1 MGNFPYDAV
10 VFDLDGTL
18 FDAEEGIVSS
28 VRKAMEEMG
37 LVIPQGAELRQV
49 VGPPLRY
56 SFHDLLNV
64 PAERLDEA
72 AERYARIF
80 RSEGMYRYSVYPGIR
95 TLLRVLKE
103 NGLYVALASS
113 KPQELCEHILQVYC
127 LRHYFDRV
135 IGETDNHAKL
145 GKPEMIR
152 RALPEHYRRAAMVG
166 DRLYDMEGAKAAGV
180 DGIGAVYGCGS
191 EEELRKAGAD
201 RLVSDADALRE
212 LLCPGVPVPRGF
224 FLSMEGPDGC
234 GKTTQANLLEKSL
247 RQMGFELV
255 RTREPGGCPI
265 SEKIRQIILDT
276 ENAEM
281 CANCEALLYAAS
293 RAQHVHQVIRPAV
306 EAGKVVLSDRF
317 VDSSVAY
324 QGGGREMG
332 VEMIRQINEPAVDG
346 MLPDATVYLAIDH
359 DTAMKRRLSAS
370 RPDRLELE
378 SSAFHGRVQAAYEEL
393 IERDGRR
400 FIVVSGDQPAEE
412 IARQVLRQVLRRLE
426 PGCEQ
431 EGESTWKES

>member
-1 MGNFPYDAV
+1 MGHFPYDAV

-28 VRKAMEEMG
+28 VVKAMKEMG
-37 LVIPQGAELRQV
+37 LEIPQGAQLRQV

-64 PAERLDEA
+64 PSERLDEA
-72 AERYARIF
+72 ADRYAHIF

-95 TLLRVLKE
+95 TMLRVLKE
-103 NGLYVALASS
+103 NGIYVALASS
-113 KPQELCEHILQVYC
+113 KPRDLCEHILRHYG
-127 LRHYFDRV
+127 LRHFFDRV
-135 IGETDNHAKL
+135 IGETDSHAKL

-152 RALPEHYRRAAMVG
+152 RALPEHYWRAAMVG

-191 EEELRKAGAD
+191 VEELQNAGATL
-201 RLVSDADALRE
+201 LVSDADELRE
-212 LLCPGVPVPRGF
+212 LLCPGAAVPRGF

-359 DTAMKRRLSAS
+359 TTAMNRRLSAS
-370 RPDRLELE
+370 RPDRLEME
-378 SSAFHGRVQAAYEEL
+378 SSVFHGRVQAAYEEL
-393 IERDGRR
+393 INRDRQR
-400 FIVVSGDQPAEE
+400 FIVVSGDQPVEE
-412 IARQVLRQVLRRLE
+412 IARQVLRQVLKRLE
-426 PGCEQ
+426 PDCEQ
-431 EGESTWKES
+431 EA

>member
-1 MGNFPYDAV
+1 MGHFPYDAL

-28 VRKAMEEMG
+28 VVKAMKEMG
-37 LVIPQGAELRQV
+37 LEIPQGAQLRQV

-64 PAERLDEA
+64 PSERLDEA
-72 AERYARIF
+72 ADRYAHIF

-95 TLLRVLKE
+95 TMLRVLKE
-103 NGLYVALASS
+103 NGIYVALASS
-113 KPQELCEHILQVYC
+113 KPRDLCEHILRHYG
-127 LRHYFDRV
+127 LRHFFDRV
-135 IGETDNHAKL
+135 IGETDSHAKL

-152 RALPEHYRRAAMVG
+152 RALPEHYERAAMVG

-180 DGIGAVYGCGS
+180 DGVGAVYGCGS
-191 EEELRKAGAD
+191 VEELQNAGATL
-201 RLVSDADALRE
+201 LVSDADELRE
-212 LLCPGVPVPRGF
+212 LLCQGAAVPRGF

-234 GKTTQANLLEKSL
+234 GKTTQANLLEQSL
-247 RQMGFELV
+247 RQLGFDLV

-281 CANCEALLYAAS
+281 CGTCEALLYAAS

-324 QGGGREMG
+324 QGGGRAMG
-332 VEMIRQINEPAVDG
+332 VDMIRQINEPAVDG

-359 DTAMKRRLSAS
+359 TTAMNRRLSAS
-370 RPDRLELE
+370 RPDRLEME
-378 SSAFHGRVQAAYEEL
+378 SSVFHGRVQAAYEEL
-393 IERDGRR
+393 IDRDRQR
-400 FIVVSGDQPAEE
+400 FIVVSGDQPVEE
-412 IARQVLRQVLRRLE
+412 IARQVLRQVLKRLE
-426 PGCEQ
+426 PDCEQ
-431 EGESTWKES
+431 EA

>member
-1 MGNFPYDAV
+1 MGHFPYDAV

-28 VRKAMEEMG
+28 VVKAMKEMG
-37 LVIPQGAELRQV
+37 LEIPQGAQLRQV

-64 PAERLDEA
+64 PSERLDEA
-72 AERYARIF
+72 ADRYAHIF

-95 TLLRVLKE
+95 TMLRVLKE
-103 NGLYVALASS
+103 NGIYVALASS
-113 KPQELCEHILQVYC
+113 KPRDLCEHILRHYG

-135 IGETDNHAKL
+135 IGETDSHAKL

-152 RALPEHYRRAAMVG
+152 RALPEHYERAAMVG

-180 DGIGAVYGCGS
+180 DGVGAVYGCGS
-191 EEELRKAGAD
+191 VEELQNAGATL
-201 RLVSDADALRE
+201 LVSDADELRE
-212 LLCPGVPVPRGF
+212 LLCPGAAVPRGF

-234 GKTTQANLLEKSL
+234 GKTTQANLLEQSL
-247 RQMGFELV
+247 RQLGFDLV

-281 CANCEALLYAAS
+281 CGTCEALLYAAS

-324 QGGGREMG
+324 QGGGRAMG
-332 VEMIRQINEPAVDG
+332 VDMIRQINEPAVDG

-359 DTAMKRRLSAS
+359 TTAMNRRLNAS

-378 SSAFHGRVQAAYEEL
+378 SGAFHGRVQAAYEEL
-393 IERDGRR
+393 INRDRQR
-400 FIVVSGDQPAEE
+400 FIVVSGDQPVEE
-412 IARQVLRQVLRRLE
+412 IARQVLRQVLKRLE
-426 PGCEQ
+426 PDCEQ
-431 EGESTWKES
+431 EA

>member
-37 LVIPQGAELRQV
+37 LAIPQGAELRQV

-72 AERYARIF
+72 AERYARVF

-212 LLCPGVPVPRGF
+212 LLCPGVPAPRGF

-426 PGCEQ
+426 PGWEQ
-431 EGESTWKES
+431 EGD

>member
-1 MGNFPYDAV
+1 MGHFPYDAV

-28 VRKAMEEMG
+28 VVKAMKEMG
-37 LVIPQGAELRQV
+37 LEIPQGAQLRQV

-64 PAERLDEA
+64 PSERLDEA
-72 AERYARIF
+72 ADRYAHIF

-95 TLLRVLKE
+95 TMLRVLKE
-103 NGLYVALASS
+103 NGIYVALASS
-113 KPQELCEHILQVYC
+113 KPRDLCEHILRHYG
-127 LRHYFDRV
+127 LRHFFDRV
-135 IGETDNHAKL
+135 IGETDSHAKL

-152 RALPEHYRRAAMVG
+152 RALPEHYERAAMVG

-180 DGIGAVYGCGS
+180 DGVGAVYGCGS
-191 EEELRKAGAD
+191 VEELQNAGATL
-201 RLVSDADALRE
+201 LVSDADELRE
-212 LLCPGVPVPRGF
+212 LLCPGAAVPRGF

-234 GKTTQANLLEKSL
+234 GKTTQANLLEQSL
-247 RQMGFELV
+247 RQLGFDLV

-281 CANCEALLYAAS
+281 CGTCEALLYAAS

-324 QGGGREMG
+324 QGGGRAMG
-332 VEMIRQINEPAVDG
+332 VDMIRQINEPAVDG

-359 DTAMKRRLSAS
+359 TTAMNRRLSAS

-378 SSAFHGRVQAAYEEL
+378 SGAFHGRVQTAYEEL
-393 IERDGRR
+393 IDRDRQR
-400 FIVVSGDQPAEE
+400 FIVVSGDQPVEE
-412 IARQVLRQVLRRLE
+412 IARQVLRQVLKRLE
-426 PGCEQ
+426 PDCEQ
-431 EGESTWKES
+431 EA

>member
-180 DGIGAVYGCGS
+180 DGIGAVNGCGS

-212 LLCPGVPVPRGF
+212 LLCPSVPAPRGF

-393 IERDGRR
+393 IERDRRR

>member
-1 MGNFPYDAV
+1 MGHFPYDAV

-28 VRKAMEEMG
+28 VVKAMKEMG
-37 LVIPQGAELRQV
+37 LEIPQGAQLRQV

-64 PAERLDEA
+64 PSERLDEA
-72 AERYARIF
+72 ADRYAHIF

-95 TLLRVLKE
+95 TMLRVLKE
-103 NGLYVALASS
+103 NGIYVALASS
-113 KPQELCEHILQVYC
+113 KPRDLCEHILRHYG
-127 LRHYFDRV
+127 LRHFFDRV
-135 IGETDNHAKL
+135 IGETDSHAKL

-152 RALPEHYRRAAMVG
+152 RALPEHYWRAAMVG

-180 DGIGAVYGCGS
+180 DGVGAVYGCGS
-191 EEELRKAGAD
+191 VEELQNAGATL
-201 RLVSDADALRE
+201 LVSDADELRE
-212 LLCPGVPVPRGF
+212 LLCPGAAVPRGF

-234 GKTTQANLLEKSL
+234 GKTTQANLLEQSL
-247 RQMGFELV
+247 RQLGFDLV

-281 CANCEALLYAAS
+281 CGTCEALLYAAS

-324 QGGGREMG
+324 QGGGRAMG
-332 VEMIRQINEPAVDG
+332 VDMIRQINEPAVDG

-359 DTAMKRRLSAS
+359 TTAMNRRLSAS
-370 RPDRLELE
+370 RPDRLEME
-378 SSAFHGRVQAAYEEL
+378 SSVFHGRVQAAYEEL
-393 IERDGRR
+393 INRDRQR
-400 FIVVSGDQPAEE
+400 FIVVSGDQPVEE
-412 IARQVLRQVLRRLE
+412 IARQVLRQVLKRLE
-426 PGCEQ
+426 PDCEQ
-431 EGESTWKES
+431 EA

>member
-1 MGNFPYDAV
+1 MGHFPYDAV

-28 VRKAMEEMG
+28 VVKAMKEMG
-37 LVIPQGAELRQV
+37 LEIPQGAQLRQV

-64 PAERLDEA
+64 PSERLDEA
-72 AERYARIF
+72 ADRYAHIF

-95 TLLRVLKE
+95 TMLRVLKE
-103 NGLYVALASS
+103 NGIYVALASS
-113 KPQELCEHILQVYC
+113 KPRDLCEHILRHYG
-127 LRHYFDRV
+127 LRHFFDRV
-135 IGETDNHAKL
+135 IGETDSHAKL

-180 DGIGAVYGCGS
+180 DGVGAVYGCGS
-191 EEELRKAGAD
+191 VEELQNAGATL
-201 RLVSDADALRE
+201 LVSDADELRE
-212 LLCPGVPVPRGF
+212 LLCPGAAVPRGF

-234 GKTTQANLLEKSL
+234 GKTTQANLLEQSL
-247 RQMGFELV
+247 RQLGFDLV

-281 CANCEALLYAAS
+281 CGTCEALLYAAS

-324 QGGGREMG
+324 QGGGRAMG
-332 VEMIRQINEPAVDG
+332 VDMIRQINEPAVDG

-359 DTAMKRRLSAS
+359 TTAMNRRLSAS
-370 RPDRLELE
+370 RPDRLEME
-378 SSAFHGRVQAAYEEL
+378 SGAFHGRVQTAYEEL
-393 IERDGRR
+393 IDRDRQR
-400 FIVVSGDQPAEE
+400 FIVVSGDQPVEE
-412 IARQVLRQVLRRLE
+412 IARQVLRQVLKRLE
-426 PGCEQ
+426 PDCEQ
-431 EGESTWKES
+431 EA

>member
-37 LVIPQGAELRQV
+37 LAIPQGAELRQV

-135 IGETDNHAKL
+135 IGETDNRAKL

-393 IERDGRR
+393 IERDRRR
-400 FIVVSGDQPAEE
+400 FIVVSGDQPSEE

-431 EGESTWKES
+431 EGE

>member
-1 MGNFPYDAV
+1 MGHFPYDAV

-28 VRKAMEEMG
+28 VVKAMKEMG
-37 LVIPQGAELRQV
+37 LEIPQGAQLRQV

-64 PAERLDEA
+64 PSERLDEA
-72 AERYARIF
+72 ADRYAHIF

-95 TLLRVLKE
+95 TMLRVLKE
-103 NGLYVALASS
+103 NGIYVALASS
-113 KPQELCEHILQVYC
+113 KPRDLCEHILRHYG
-127 LRHYFDRV
+127 LRHFFDRV
-135 IGETDNHAKL
+135 IGETDSHAKL

-152 RALPEHYRRAAMVG
+152 RALPEHYERAAMVG

-180 DGIGAVYGCGS
+180 DGVGAVYGCGS
-191 EEELRKAGAD
+191 VEELQNAGATL
-201 RLVSDADALRE
+201 LVSDADELRE
-212 LLCPGVPVPRGF
+212 LLCPGAAVPRGF

-234 GKTTQANLLEKSL
+234 GKTTQANLLEQSL
-247 RQMGFELV
+247 RQLGFDLV

-281 CANCEALLYAAS
+281 CGTCEALLYAAS

-324 QGGGREMG
+324 QGGGRAMG
-332 VEMIRQINEPAVDG
+332 VDMIRQINEPAVDG

-393 IERDGRR
+393 IERDRRR
-400 FIVVSGDQPAEE
+400 FIVVSGDQPVEE
-412 IARQVLRQVLRRLE
+412 IARQVLRQVLKRLE
-426 PGCEQ
+426 PDCEQ
-431 EGESTWKES
+431 EA

>member
-1 MGNFPYDAV
+1 MGHFPYDAV

-28 VRKAMEEMG
+28 VVKAMKEMG
-37 LVIPQGAELRQV
+37 LEIPQGAQLRQV

-64 PAERLDEA
+64 PSERLDEA
-72 AERYARIF
+72 ADRYAHIF

-95 TLLRVLKE
+95 TMLRVLKE
-103 NGLYVALASS
+103 NGIYVALASS
-113 KPQELCEHILQVYC
+113 KPRDLCEHILRHYG
-127 LRHYFDRV
+127 LRHFFDRV
-135 IGETDNHAKL
+135 IGETDSHAKL

-152 RALPEHYRRAAMVG
+152 RALPEHYERAAMVG

-180 DGIGAVYGCGS
+180 DGVGAVYGCGS
-191 EEELRKAGAD
+191 VEELQNAGATL
-201 RLVSDADALRE
+201 LVSDADELRE
-212 LLCPGVPVPRGF
+212 LLCPGAAVPRGF

-234 GKTTQANLLEKSL
+234 GKTTQANLLEQSL
-247 RQMGFELV
+247 RQLGFDPV

-281 CANCEALLYAAS
+281 CGTCEALLYAAS

-324 QGGGREMG
+324 QGGGRAMG
-332 VEMIRQINEPAVDG
+332 VDMIRQINEPAVDG

-359 DTAMKRRLSAS
+359 TTAMNRRLSAS

-378 SSAFHGRVQAAYEEL
+378 SGAFHGRVQTAYEEL
-393 IERDGRR
+393 INRDRQR
-400 FIVVSGDQPAEE
+400 FIVVSGDQPVEE
-412 IARQVLRQVLRRLE
+412 IARQVLRQVLKRLE
-426 PGCEQ
+426 PDCEQ
-431 EGESTWKES
+431 EA

>member
-1 MGNFPYDAV
+1 MGHFPYDAV

-28 VRKAMEEMG
+28 VVKAMKEMG
-37 LVIPQGAELRQV
+37 LEIPQGAQLRQV

-64 PAERLDEA
+64 PSERLDEA
-72 AERYARIF
+72 ADRYAHIF

-95 TLLRVLKE
+95 TMLRVLKE
-103 NGLYVALASS
+103 NGIYVALASS
-113 KPQELCEHILQVYC
+113 KPRDLCEHILRHYG

-135 IGETDNHAKL
+135 IGETDSHAKL

-152 RALPEHYRRAAMVG
+152 RALPEHYERAAMVG

-180 DGIGAVYGCGS
+180 DGVGAVYGCGS
-191 EEELRKAGAD
+191 VEELQNAGATL
-201 RLVSDADALRE
+201 LVSDADELRE
-212 LLCPGVPVPRGF
+212 LLCPGAAVPRGF

-234 GKTTQANLLEKSL
+234 GKTTQANLLEQSL
-247 RQMGFELV
+247 RQLGFDLV

-281 CANCEALLYAAS
+281 CGTCEALLYAAS

-324 QGGGREMG
+324 QGGGRAMG
-332 VEMIRQINEPAVDG
+332 VDMIRQINEPAVDG

-359 DTAMKRRLSAS
+359 TTAMNRRLSAS
-370 RPDRLELE
+370 RPDRLEME
-378 SSAFHGRVQAAYEEL
+378 SSVFHGRVQAAYEEL
-393 IERDGRR
+393 INRDRQR
-400 FIVVSGDQPAEE
+400 FIVVSGDQPVEE
-412 IARQVLRQVLRRLE
+412 IARQVLRQVLKRLE
-426 PGCEQ
+426 PDCEQ
-431 EGESTWKES
+431 EA

>member
-1 MGNFPYDAV
+1 MGHFPYDAV

-28 VRKAMEEMG
+28 VVKAMKEMG
-37 LVIPQGAELRQV
+37 LEIPQGAQLRQV

-64 PAERLDEA
+64 PSERLDEA
-72 AERYARIF
+72 ADRYAHIF

-95 TLLRVLKE
+95 TMLRVLKE
-103 NGLYVALASS
+103 NGIYVALASS
-113 KPQELCEHILQVYC
+113 KPRDLCEHILRHYG
-127 LRHYFDRV
+127 LRHFFDRV
-135 IGETDNHAKL
+135 IGETDSHAKL

-152 RALPEHYRRAAMVG
+152 RALPEHYERAAMVG

-180 DGIGAVYGCGS
+180 DGVGAVYGCGS
-191 EEELRKAGAD
+191 VEELQNAGATL
-201 RLVSDADALRE
+201 LVSDADELRE
-212 LLCPGVPVPRGF
+212 LLCPGAAVPRGF

-234 GKTTQANLLEKSL
+234 GKTTQANLLEQSL
-247 RQMGFELV
+247 RQLGFDLV

-281 CANCEALLYAAS
+281 CGTCEALLYAAS

-324 QGGGREMG
+324 QGGGRAMG
-332 VEMIRQINEPAVDG
+332 VDMIRQINEPAVDG

-359 DTAMKRRLSAS
+359 TTAMTRRLSAS
-370 RPDRLELE
+370 RPDRLEME
-378 SSAFHGRVQAAYEEL
+378 SGAFHGRVQAAYEEL
-393 IERDGRR
+393 IDRDRQR
-400 FIVVSGDQPAEE
+400 FIVVSGDQPVEE
-412 IARQVLRQVLRRLE
+412 IARQVLRQVLQRLE
-426 PGCEQ
+426 PGFEQ
-431 EGESTWKES
+431 EA

>member
-1 MGNFPYDAV
+1 MGHFPYDAV

-28 VRKAMEEMG
+28 VVKAMKEMG
-37 LVIPQGAELRQV
+37 LEIPQGAQLRQV

-64 PAERLDEA
+64 PSERLDEA
-72 AERYARIF
+72 ADRYAHIF

-95 TLLRVLKE
+95 TMLRVLKE
-103 NGLYVALASS
+103 NGIYVALASS
-113 KPQELCEHILQVYC
+113 KPRDLCEHILRHYG
-127 LRHYFDRV
+127 LRHFFDRV
-135 IGETDNHAKL
+135 IGETDSHAKL

-152 RALPEHYRRAAMVG
+152 RALPEHYERAAMVG

-180 DGIGAVYGCGS
+180 DGVGAVYGCGS
-191 EEELRKAGAD
+191 VEELQNAGATL
-201 RLVSDADALRE
+201 LVSDADELRE
-212 LLCPGVPVPRGF
+212 LLCPDAAVPRGF

-281 CANCEALLYAAS
+281 CGTCEALLYAAS

-324 QGGGREMG
+324 QGGGRAMG
-332 VEMIRQINEPAVDG
+332 VDMIRQINEPAVDG

-359 DTAMKRRLSAS
+359 TTAMNRRLSAS
-370 RPDRLELE
+370 RPDRLEME
-378 SSAFHGRVQAAYEEL
+378 SGAFHGRVQAAYEEL
-393 IERDGRR
+393 IDRDRQR
-400 FIVVSGDQPAEE
+400 FIVVSGDQPVEE
-412 IARQVLRQVLRRLE
+412 IARQVLRQVLKRLE
-426 PGCEQ
+426 PVCEQ
-431 EGESTWKES
+431 EA

>member
-1 MGNFPYDAV
+1 MGHFPYDAV

-28 VRKAMEEMG
+28 VVKAMKEMG
-37 LVIPQGAELRQV
+37 LEIPQGAQLRQV

-95 TLLRVLKE
+95 TMLRVLKE
-103 NGLYVALASS
+103 NGIYVALASS
-113 KPQELCEHILQVYC
+113 KPRDLCEHILRHYG
-127 LRHYFDRV
+127 LRHFFDRV
-135 IGETDNHAKL
+135 IGETDSHAKL

-152 RALPEHYRRAAMVG
+152 RALPEHYWRAAMVG

-180 DGIGAVYGCGS
+180 DGVGAVYGCGS
-191 EEELRKAGAD
+191 VEELQNAGATL
-201 RLVSDADALRE
+201 LVSDADELRE
-212 LLCPGVPVPRGF
+212 LLCPGAAVPRGF

-234 GKTTQANLLEKSL
+234 GKTTQANLLEQSL
-247 RQMGFELV
+247 RQLGFDLV

-281 CANCEALLYAAS
+281 CGTCEALLYAAS

-393 IERDGRR
+393 IERDRRR

-426 PGCEQ
+426 PDCEQ
-431 EGESTWKES
+431 EA

>member
-1 MGNFPYDAV
+1 MGHFPYDAV

-28 VRKAMEEMG
+28 VVKAMKEMG
-37 LVIPQGAELRQV
+37 LEIPQGAQLRQV

-64 PAERLDEA
+64 PSERLDEA
-72 AERYARIF
+72 ADRYAHIF

-95 TLLRVLKE
+95 TMLRVLKE
-103 NGLYVALASS
+103 NGIYVALASS
-113 KPQELCEHILQVYC
+113 KPRDLCEHILRHYG
-127 LRHYFDRV
+127 LRHFFDRV
-135 IGETDNHAKL
+135 IGETDSHAKL

-152 RALPEHYRRAAMVG
+152 RALPEHYERAAMVG

-180 DGIGAVYGCGS
+180 DGVGAVYGCGS
-191 EEELRKAGAD
+191 VEELQNAGATL
-201 RLVSDADALRE
+201 LVSDADELRE
-212 LLCPGVPVPRGF
+212 LLCPGAAVPRGF

-234 GKTTQANLLEKSL
+234 GKTTQANLLEQSL
-247 RQMGFELV
+247 RQLGFDLV

-281 CANCEALLYAAS
+281 CGTCEALLYAAS

-324 QGGGREMG
+324 QGGGRAMG
-332 VEMIRQINEPAVDG
+332 VDMIRQINEPAVDG

-370 RPDRLELE
+370 RPDRLEME
-378 SSAFHGRVQAAYEEL
+378 SGAFHGRVQAAYEEL
-393 IERDGRR
+393 INRDRQR
-400 FIVVSGDQPAEE
+400 FIVVSGDQPVEE
-412 IARQVLRQVLRRLE
+412 IARQVLRQVLKRLE
-426 PGCEQ
+426 PDCEQ
-431 EGESTWKES
+431 EA

>member
-1 MGNFPYDAV
+1 MGHFPYDAV

-28 VRKAMEEMG
+28 VVKAMKEMG
-37 LVIPQGAELRQV
+37 LEIPQGAQLRQV

-64 PAERLDEA
+64 PSERLDEA
-72 AERYARIF
+72 ADRYAHIF

-95 TLLRVLKE
+95 TMLRVLKE
-103 NGLYVALASS
+103 NGIYVALASS
-113 KPQELCEHILQVYC
+113 KPRDLCEHILRHYG

-135 IGETDNHAKL
+135 IGETDSHAKL

-152 RALPEHYRRAAMVG
+152 RALPERYWRAAMVG

-180 DGIGAVYGCGS
+180 DGVGAVYGCGS
-191 EEELRKAGAD
+191 VEELQNAGATL
-201 RLVSDADALRE
+201 LVSDADELRE
-212 LLCPGVPVPRGF
+212 LLCPGAAVPRGF

-234 GKTTQANLLEKSL
+234 GKTTQANLLEQSL
-247 RQMGFELV
+247 RQLGFDLV

-281 CANCEALLYAAS
+281 CGTCEALLYAAS

-324 QGGGREMG
+324 QGGGRAMG
-332 VEMIRQINEPAVDG
+332 VDMIRQINEPAVDG

-359 DTAMKRRLSAS
+359 TTAMNRRLNAS
-370 RPDRLELE
+370 RPDRLEME
-378 SSAFHGRVQAAYEEL
+378 SGAFHGRVQAAYEEL
-393 IERDGRR
+393 INRDRQR
-400 FIVVSGDQPAEE
+400 FIVVSGDQPLEE
-412 IARQVLRQVLRRLE
+412 IARQVLRQVLKRLE
-426 PGCEQ
+426 PDCEQ
-431 EGESTWKES
+431 EA

>member
-37 LVIPQGAELRQV
+37 LAIPQGAELRQV

-64 PAERLDEA
+64 PSERLDEA
-72 AERYARIF
+72 ADRYAHIF

-212 LLCPGVPVPRGF
+212 LLCPGVPAPRGF

-393 IERDGRR
+393 IERDRRR

-431 EGESTWKES
+431 EGD

>member
-37 LVIPQGAELRQV
+37 LAIPQGAELRQV

-103 NGLYVALASS
+103 NGIYVALASS
-113 KPQELCEHILQVYC
+113 KPWDLCEHILQVYG

-135 IGETDNHAKL
+135 IGETDSHAKL

-212 LLCPGVPVPRGF
+212 LLCPGVPAPRGF

-393 IERDGRR
+393 IERDRRR

>member
-1 MGNFPYDAV
+1 MGHFPYDAV

-28 VRKAMEEMG
+28 VVKAMKEMG
-37 LVIPQGAELRQV
+37 LEIPQGAQLRQV

-64 PAERLDEA
+64 PSERLDEA
-72 AERYARIF
+72 ADRYAHIF

-95 TLLRVLKE
+95 TMLRVLKE
-103 NGLYVALASS
+103 NGIYVALASS
-113 KPQELCEHILQVYC
+113 KPRDLCEHILRHYG
-127 LRHYFDRV
+127 LRHFFDRV
-135 IGETDNHAKL
+135 IGETDSHAKL

-152 RALPEHYRRAAMVG
+152 RALPEHYERAAMVG

-180 DGIGAVYGCGS
+180 DGVGAVYGCGS
-191 EEELRKAGAD
+191 VEELQNAGATL
-201 RLVSDADALRE
+201 LVSDADELRE
-212 LLCPGVPVPRGF
+212 LLCPGAAVPRGF

-234 GKTTQANLLEKSL
+234 GKTTQANLLEQSL
-247 RQMGFELV
+247 RQLGFDPV

-281 CANCEALLYAAS
+281 CGTCEALLYAAS

-324 QGGGREMG
+324 QGGGRAMG
-332 VEMIRQINEPAVDG
+332 VDMIRQINEPAVDG

-359 DTAMKRRLSAS
+359 TTAMNRRLSAS
-370 RPDRLELE
+370 RPDRLEME
-378 SSAFHGRVQAAYEEL
+378 SGAFHGRVQAAYEEL
-393 IERDGRR
+393 INRDRQR
-400 FIVVSGDQPAEE
+400 FIVVSGDQPVEE
-412 IARQVLRQVLRRLE
+412 IARQVLRQVLKRLE
-426 PGCEQ
+426 PDCEQ
-431 EGESTWKES
+431 EA

>member
-1 MGNFPYDAV
+1 MGHFPYDAV

-28 VRKAMEEMG
+28 VVKAMKEMG
-37 LVIPQGAELRQV
+37 LEIPQGAQLRQV

-64 PAERLDEA
+64 PSERLDEA
-72 AERYARIF
+72 ADRYAHIF

-95 TLLRVLKE
+95 TMLRVLKE
-103 NGLYVALASS
+103 NGIYVALASS
-113 KPQELCEHILQVYC
+113 KPRDLCEHILRHYG
-127 LRHYFDRV
+127 LRHFFDRV
-135 IGETDNHAKL
+135 IGETDSHAKL

-152 RALPEHYRRAAMVG
+152 RALPEHYWRAAMVG

-191 EEELRKAGAD
+191 VEELQNAGATL
-201 RLVSDADALRE
+201 LVSDADELRE
-212 LLCPGVPVPRGF
+212 LLCPGAAVPRGF
-224 FLSMEGPDGC
+224 FLSMEGLDGC
-234 GKTTQANLLEKSL
+234 GKTTQANLLEQSL
-247 RQMGFELV
+247 RQLGFDLV

-281 CANCEALLYAAS
+281 CGTCEALLYAAS

-324 QGGGREMG
+324 QGGGRAMG
-332 VEMIRQINEPAVDG
+332 VDMIRQINEPAVDG

-359 DTAMKRRLSAS
+359 TTAMNRRLNAS

-378 SSAFHGRVQAAYEEL
+378 SGAFHGRVQAAYEEL
-393 IERDGRR
+393 INRDRQR
-400 FIVVSGDQPAEE
+400 FIVVSGDQPVEE
-412 IARQVLRQVLRRLE
+412 IARQVLRQVLKRLE
-426 PGCEQ
+426 PDCEQ
-431 EGESTWKES
+431 EA

>member
-1 MGNFPYDAV
+1 MGHFPYDAV

-28 VRKAMEEMG
+28 VVKAMKEMG
-37 LVIPQGAELRQV
+37 LEIPQGAQLRQV

-64 PAERLDEA
+64 PSERLDEA
-72 AERYARIF
+72 ADRYAHIF

-95 TLLRVLKE
+95 TMLRVLKE
-103 NGLYVALASS
+103 NGIYVALASS
-113 KPQELCEHILQVYC
+113 KPRDLCEHILRHYG
-127 LRHYFDRV
+127 LRHFFDRV
-135 IGETDNHAKL
+135 IGETDSHAKL

-152 RALPEHYRRAAMVG
+152 RALPEHYERAAMVG

-180 DGIGAVYGCGS
+180 DGVGAVYGCGS
-191 EEELRKAGAD
+191 VEELRRAGATL
-201 RLVSDADALRE
+201 LVSDADELRE
-212 LLCPGVPVPRGF
+212 LLCPGAAVPRGF

-234 GKTTQANLLEKSL
+234 GKTTQANLLEQSL
-247 RQMGFELV
+247 RQLGFDLV

-281 CANCEALLYAAS
+281 CGTCEALLYAAS

-324 QGGGREMG
+324 QGGGRAMG
-332 VEMIRQINEPAVDG
+332 VDMIRQINEPAVDG

-359 DTAMKRRLSAS
+359 TTAMNRRLNAS
-370 RPDRLELE
+370 RPDRLEME
-378 SSAFHGRVQAAYEEL
+378 SSVFHGRVQAAYEEL
-393 IERDGRR
+393 INRDWQR
-400 FIVVSGDQPAEE
+400 FIVVSGDQPVEE
-412 IARQVLRQVLRRLE
+412 IARQVLRQVLKRLE
-426 PGCEQ
+426 PGFEQ
-431 EGESTWKES
+431 EA

>member
-1 MGNFPYDAV
+1 MGHFPYDAV

-28 VRKAMEEMG
+28 VVKAMKEMG
-37 LVIPQGAELRQV
+37 LEIPQGAQLRQV

-64 PAERLDEA
+64 PSERLDEA
-72 AERYARIF
+72 ADRYAHIF

-95 TLLRVLKE
+95 TMLRVLKE
-103 NGLYVALASS
+103 NGIYVALASS
-113 KPQELCEHILQVYC
+113 KPRDLCEHILRHYG
-127 LRHYFDRV
+127 LRHFFDRV
-135 IGETDNHAKL
+135 IGETDSHAKL

-152 RALPEHYRRAAMVG
+152 RALPEHYWRAAMVG

-191 EEELRKAGAD
+191 VEELQNAGATL
-201 RLVSDADALRE
+201 LVSDADELRE
-212 LLCPGVPVPRGF
+212 LLCPGAAVPRGF
-224 FLSMEGPDGC
+224 FLSMEGLDGC
-234 GKTTQANLLEKSL
+234 GKTTQANLLEQSL
-247 RQMGFELV
+247 RQLGFDLV

-281 CANCEALLYAAS
+281 CGTCEALLYAAS

-324 QGGGREMG
+324 QGGGRAMG
-332 VEMIRQINEPAVDG
+332 VDMIRQINEPAVDG

-359 DTAMKRRLSAS
+359 TTAMNRRLSAS
-370 RPDRLELE
+370 RPDRLEME
-378 SSAFHGRVQAAYEEL
+378 SGAFHGRVQAAYEEL
-393 IERDGRR
+393 INRDRQR
-400 FIVVSGDQPAEE
+400 FIVVSGDQPVEE
-412 IARQVLRQVLRRLE
+412 IARQVLRQVLKRLE
-426 PGCEQ
+426 PDCEQ
-431 EGESTWKES
+431 EA

>member
-1 MGNFPYDAV
+1 MGHFPYDAV

-28 VRKAMEEMG
+28 VVKAMKEMG
-37 LVIPQGAELRQV
+37 LEIPQGAQLRQV

-64 PAERLDEA
+64 PSERLDEA
-72 AERYARIF
+72 ADRYAHIF

-95 TLLRVLKE
+95 TMLRVLKE
-103 NGLYVALASS
+103 NGIYVALASS
-113 KPQELCEHILQVYC
+113 KPRDLCEHILRHYG
-127 LRHYFDRV
+127 LRHFFDRV
-135 IGETDNHAKL
+135 IGETDSHAKL

-152 RALPEHYRRAAMVG
+152 RALPEHYERAAMVG

-180 DGIGAVYGCGS
+180 DGVGAVYGCGS
-191 EEELRKAGAD
+191 VEELQNAGATL
-201 RLVSDADALRE
+201 LVSDADELRE
-212 LLCPGVPVPRGF
+212 LLCPGAAVPRGF

-234 GKTTQANLLEKSL
+234 GKTTQANLLEQSL
-247 RQMGFELV
+247 RQLGFDLV

-281 CANCEALLYAAS
+281 CGTCEALLYAAS

-324 QGGGREMG
+324 QGGGRAMG
-332 VEMIRQINEPAVDG
+332 VDMIRQINEPAVDG

-359 DTAMKRRLSAS
+359 TTAMTRRLSAS
-370 RPDRLELE
+370 RPDRLEME
-378 SSAFHGRVQAAYEEL
+378 SGAFHGRVQAAYEEL
-393 IERDGRR
+393 INRDRQR
-400 FIVVSGDQPAEE
+400 FIVVSGDQPVEE
-412 IARQVLRQVLRRLE
+412 IARQVLRQVLKRLE
-426 PGCEQ
+426 PDCEQ
-431 EGESTWKES
+431 EA

>member
-1 MGNFPYDAV
+1 MGHFPYDAV

-28 VRKAMEEMG
+28 VVKAMKEMG
-37 LVIPQGAELRQV
+37 LEIPQGAQLRQV

-64 PAERLDEA
+64 PSERLDEA
-72 AERYARIF
+72 ADRYAHIF

-95 TLLRVLKE
+95 TMLRVLKE
-103 NGLYVALASS
+103 NGIYVALASS
-113 KPQELCEHILQVYC
+113 KPRDLCEHILRHYG
-127 LRHYFDRV
+127 LRHFFDRV
-135 IGETDNHAKL
+135 IGETDSHAKL

-152 RALPEHYRRAAMVG
+152 RALPERYWRAAMVG

-180 DGIGAVYGCGS
+180 DGVGAVYGCGS
-191 EEELRKAGAD
+191 VEELQNAGATL
-201 RLVSDADALRE
+201 LVSDADELRE
-212 LLCPGVPVPRGF
+212 LLCPGAAVPRGF

-234 GKTTQANLLEKSL
+234 GKTTQANLLEQSL
-247 RQMGFELV
+247 RQLGFDLV

-281 CANCEALLYAAS
+281 CGACEALLYAAS

-324 QGGGREMG
+324 QGGGRAMG
-332 VEMIRQINEPAVDG
+332 VDMIRQINEPAVDG

-359 DTAMKRRLSAS
+359 TTAMNRRLSAS
-370 RPDRLELE
+370 RPDRLEME
-378 SSAFHGRVQAAYEEL
+378 SGAFHGRVQAAYEEL
-393 IERDGRR
+393 INRDRQR
-400 FIVVSGDQPAEE
+400 FIVVCGDQPVEE
-412 IARQVLRQVLRRLE
+412 IARQVLRQVLKRLE
-426 PGCEQ
+426 PDCEQ
-431 EGESTWKES
+431 EA

>member
-1 MGNFPYDAV
+1 MGHFPYDAV

-28 VRKAMEEMG
+28 VVKAMKEMG
-37 LVIPQGAELRQV
+37 LEIPQGAQLRQV

-64 PAERLDEA
+64 PSERLDEA
-72 AERYARIF
+72 ADRYAHIF

-95 TLLRVLKE
+95 TMLRVLKE
-103 NGLYVALASS
+103 NGIYVALASS
-113 KPQELCEHILQVYC
+113 KPRDLCEHILRHYG

-135 IGETDNHAKL
+135 IGETDSHAKL

-152 RALPEHYRRAAMVG
+152 RALPEHYERAAMVG

-180 DGIGAVYGCGS
+180 DGVGAVYGCGS
-191 EEELRKAGAD
+191 VEELQNAGATL
-201 RLVSDADALRE
+201 LVSDADELRE
-212 LLCPGVPVPRGF
+212 LLCPGAAVPRGF

-234 GKTTQANLLEKSL
+234 GKTTQANLLEQSL
-247 RQMGFELV
+247 RQLGFDLV

-281 CANCEALLYAAS
+281 CGTCEALLYAAS

-324 QGGGREMG
+324 QGGGRAMG
-332 VEMIRQINEPAVDG
+332 VDMIRQINEPAVDG

-359 DTAMKRRLSAS
+359 TTAMNRRLSAS

-393 IERDGRR
+393 INRDRQR
-400 FIVVSGDQPAEE
+400 FIVVSGDQPVEE
-412 IARQVLRQVLRRLE
+412 IARQVLQQVLQRLE
-426 PGCEQ
+426 PGFEQ
-431 EGESTWKES
+431 EA

>member
-1 MGNFPYDAV
+1 MGHFPYDAV

-28 VRKAMEEMG
+28 VVKAMKEMG
-37 LVIPQGAELRQV
+37 LEIPQGAQLRQV

-64 PAERLDEA
+64 PSERLDEA
-72 AERYARIF
+72 ADRYAHIF

-95 TLLRVLKE
+95 TMLRVLKE
-103 NGLYVALASS
+103 NGIYVALASS
-113 KPQELCEHILQVYC
+113 KPRDLCEHILRHYG

-135 IGETDNHAKL
+135 IGETDSHAKL

-152 RALPEHYRRAAMVG
+152 RALPERYWRAAMVG

-180 DGIGAVYGCGS
+180 DGVGAVYGCGS
-191 EEELRKAGAD
+191 VEELQNAGATL
-201 RLVSDADALRE
+201 LVSDADELRE
-212 LLCPGVPVPRGF
+212 LLCPGAAVPRGF

-234 GKTTQANLLEKSL
+234 GKTTQANLLEQSL
-247 RQMGFELV
+247 RQLGFDLV

-281 CANCEALLYAAS
+281 CGTCEALLYAAS

-359 DTAMKRRLSAS
+359 TTAMNRRLSAS
-370 RPDRLELE
+370 RPDRLEME
-378 SSAFHGRVQAAYEEL
+378 SGAFHGRVQAAYEEL
-393 IERDGRR
+393 INRDRQR
-400 FIVVSGDQPAEE
+400 FIVVSGDQPVEE
-412 IARQVLRQVLRRLE
+412 IARQVLRQVLKRLE
-426 PGCEQ
+426 PDCEQ
-431 EGESTWKES
+431 EA

>member
-1 MGNFPYDAV
+1 MGHFPYDAV

-28 VRKAMEEMG
+28 VVKAMKEMG
-37 LVIPQGAELRQV
+37 LEIPQGAQLRQV

-64 PAERLDEA
+64 PSERLDEA
-72 AERYARIF
+72 ADRYAHIF

-95 TLLRVLKE
+95 TMLRVLKE
-103 NGLYVALASS
+103 NGIYVALASS
-113 KPQELCEHILQVYC
+113 KPRDLCEHILRHYG
-127 LRHYFDRV
+127 LRHFFDRV
-135 IGETDNHAKL
+135 IGETDSHAKL

-152 RALPEHYRRAAMVG
+152 RALPEHYERAAMVG

-180 DGIGAVYGCGS
+180 DGVGAVYGCGS
-191 EEELRKAGAD
+191 VEELRRAGATL
-201 RLVSDADALRE
+201 LVSDADELRE
-212 LLCPGVPVPRGF
+212 LLCPGAAVPRGF

-234 GKTTQANLLEKSL
+234 GKTTQANLLEQSL
-247 RQMGFELV
+247 RQLGFDLV

-281 CANCEALLYAAS
+281 CGACEALLYAAS

-306 EAGKVVLSDRF
+306 EAGKVVLCDRF

-324 QGGGREMG
+324 QGGGRAMG
-332 VEMIRQINEPAVDG
+332 VDMIRQINEPAVDG

-359 DTAMKRRLSAS
+359 TTAMNRRLNAS
-370 RPDRLELE
+370 RPDRLEME
-378 SSAFHGRVQAAYEEL
+378 SGAFHGRVQAAYEEL
-393 IERDGRR
+393 IDRDRQR
-400 FIVVSGDQPAEE
+400 FIVVSGDQPVEE
-412 IARQVLRQVLRRLE
+412 IARQVLRQVLKRLE
-426 PGCEQ
+426 PDCEQ
-431 EGESTWKES
+431 EA

>member
-1 MGNFPYDAV
+1 MGHFPYDAV

-28 VRKAMEEMG
+28 VVKAMKEMG
-37 LVIPQGAELRQV
+37 LEIPQGAQLRQV

-64 PAERLDEA
+64 PSERLDEA
-72 AERYARIF
+72 ADRYAHIF

-95 TLLRVLKE
+95 TMLRVLKE
-103 NGLYVALASS
+103 NGIYVALASS
-113 KPQELCEHILQVYC
+113 KPRDLCEHILRHYG
-127 LRHYFDRV
+127 LRHFFDRV

-152 RALPEHYRRAAMVG
+152 RALPEHYWRAAMVG

-180 DGIGAVYGCGS
+180 DGVGAVYGCGS
-191 EEELRKAGAD
+191 VEELQNAGATL
-201 RLVSDADALRE
+201 LVSDADELRE
-212 LLCPGVPVPRGF
+212 LLCPGAAVPRGF

-234 GKTTQANLLEKSL
+234 GKTTQANLLEQSL
-247 RQMGFELV
+247 RQLGFDLV

-281 CANCEALLYAAS
+281 CGTCEALLYAAS

-324 QGGGREMG
+324 QGGGRAMG
-332 VEMIRQINEPAVDG
+332 VDMIRQINEPAVDG

-359 DTAMKRRLSAS
+359 TTAMNRRLSAS
-370 RPDRLELE
+370 RPDRLEME
-378 SSAFHGRVQAAYEEL
+378 SGAFHGRVQAAYEEL
-393 IERDGRR
+393 INRDRQR
-400 FIVVSGDQPAEE
+400 FIVVSGDQPVEE
-412 IARQVLRQVLRRLE
+412 IARQVLRQVLKRLE
-426 PGCEQ
+426 PDCEQ
-431 EGESTWKES
+431 EA

>member
-1 MGNFPYDAV
+1 MGHFPYDAV

-28 VRKAMEEMG
+28 VVKAMKEMG
-37 LVIPQGAELRQV
+37 LEIPQGAQLRQV

-64 PAERLDEA
+64 PSERLDEA
-72 AERYARIF
+72 ADRYAHIF

-95 TLLRVLKE
+95 TMLRVLKE
-103 NGLYVALASS
+103 NGIYVALASS
-113 KPQELCEHILQVYC
+113 KPRDLCEHILRHYG
-127 LRHYFDRV
+127 LRHFFDRV
-135 IGETDNHAKL
+135 IGETDSHAKL

-152 RALPEHYRRAAMVG
+152 RALPEHYWRAAMVG

-180 DGIGAVYGCGS
+180 DGVGAVYGCGS
-191 EEELRKAGAD
+191 VEELQNAGATL
-201 RLVSDADALRE
+201 LVSDADELRE
-212 LLCPGVPVPRGF
+212 LLCPGAAVPRGF

-234 GKTTQANLLEKSL
+234 GKTTQANLLEQSL
-247 RQMGFELV
+247 RQLGFDLV

-281 CANCEALLYAAS
+281 CGTCEALLYAAS

-324 QGGGREMG
+324 QGGGRAMG
-332 VEMIRQINEPAVDG
+332 VDMIRQINEPAVDG

-359 DTAMKRRLSAS
+359 TTAMNRRLSAS
-370 RPDRLELE
+370 RPDRLEME

-393 IERDGRR
+393 INRDRQR
-400 FIVVSGDQPAEE
+400 FIVVSGDQPVEE
-412 IARQVLRQVLRRLE
+412 IARQVLRQVLKRLE
-426 PGCEQ
+426 PDCEQ
-431 EGESTWKES
+431 EA